1 MASFFQFARSFP
13 GGVRAAVA
21 TMGASNSSLH
31 RQSIAK
37 WTLLRLGILLL
48 LVGGGFFLVSSL
60 LLAQR
65 FDAFEAAQY
74 RQELAR
80 VRAVI
85 EQDSQALSATIS
97 DYAAWDA
104 TYRFIHSR
112 DPAYLEE
119 NFTVE
124 SLSNLRVD
132 GVLIFDSAGQA
143 LAALALTPDAVTPLA
158 PALLSQLASF
168 AEQVGT
174 LGPKDRNVRVLWQG
188 ETAILV
194 VLAGV
199 TDTDRTQ
206 PSNGRLLMF
215 RYLDGGYLKRIAEL
229 TAVAFRL
236 LPVAGNAANTAVEI
250 AQQGDHWVA
259 SQLLADLGLR
269 ISVSGP
275 GRLTAERGVTNLVL
289 AANALLLVLLALLG
303 IYAILNR
310 RVLQRLADFSSFADQ
325 RRDHTDAEVRWPV
338 AGSDELDNLATSLN
352 ELMDEVEH
360 QHSDL
365 RHLADHDPLTGL
377 GNRRLLMER
386 LQAMQSQ
393 CRRQPGLSCV
403 LLLIDLD
410 SFKLINDGLG
420 HAAGDWVLQQ
430 VAARIGGLIRGYDT
444 AVRLG
449 GDEFALLLRDI
460 DAAQALT
467 FAQRME
473 LALEVP
479 VSFAD
484 RLLTISASTGI
495 AQVQAELTPEEVLR
509 NADLAMYEAKR
520 LGKMRVAVF
529 DGALLEVTARRLRLE
544 QALRGALDD
553 VALEVW
559 FQPII
564 DQVGGRVA
572 GMEALVRWPVAGRY
586 IPPDEFIGIAE
597 STGMITKLGAFVLDR
612 ACAALHSL
620 RGEYPN
626 LSCNVNLSVRQF
638 VDTDLLRDVH
648 ACLRSHELPPS
659 ALHLELTESMV
670 AEHEN
675 DILPTMQALV
685 ASGLH
690 FHLDDFGTGYSSLD
704 RLRALPIDTLKIDRS
719 FVTPLREGDEVM
731 VRNIINLGHELGLA
745 IIAEGVETED
755 ECARLLALGCT
766 HMQGYLF
773 AQPMPF
779 TRLCDWLSARS
790 TLQAEA
796 CVGVASQTG

>member
-1 MASFFQFARSFP
+1 MPRFFQFTRRLLGF
-13 GGVRAAVA
+13 VLAAVA
-21 TMGASNSSLH
+21 SAWPSNPGLN

-48 LVGGGFFLVSSL
+48 LVGSGFFLVSSL

-65 FDAFEAAQY
+65 FDAFEAEQY

-80 VRAVI
+80 VRAVV

-104 TYRFIHSR
+104 SYKFIHSR
-112 DPAYLEE
+112 DPVYLEE
-119 NFTVE
+119 NFTLE
-124 SLSNLRVD
+124 SMTNLRVD
-132 GVLIFDSAGQA
+132 GVVIFDLANQA
-143 LAALALTPDAVTPLA
+143 LASLTLTSGAVAPLA
-158 PALLSQLASF
+158 PSLLSQLAGF
-168 AEQVGT
+168 AEQVGP
-174 LGPKDRNVRVLWQG
+174 LGPKDRSVRVLWQG

-194 VLAGV
+194 VLASV
-199 TDTDRTQ
+199 TDPNSTQ

-215 RYLDGGYLKRIAEL
+215 RYLDGSYLKRIAEL
-229 TAVAFRL
+229 TAVTFRL
-236 LPVAGNAANTAVEI
+236 LPVAGNDAGSAVKIE
-250 AQQGDHWVA
+250 QQGDHWLA
-259 SQLLADLGLR
+259 SQLLADLGMR

-275 GRLTAERGVTNLVL
+275 GRLTAERRVTNLVL
-289 AANALLLVLLALLG
+289 AANALLLVMLSLLG

-310 RVLQRLADFSSFADQ
+310 RVLRRLADFSSFADL
-325 RRDHTDAEVRWPV
+325 RRDHTDVEVRWPV
-338 AGSDELDNLATSLN
+338 AGRDELDNLATSLN

-365 RHLADHDPLTGL
+365 RHLADHDSLTGL

-393 CRRQPGLSCV
+393 CRRQPGLSGV

-430 VAARIGGLIRGYDT
+430 VATRIGGLIRGYDT

-460 DAAQALT
+460 DAAQALI

-479 VSFAD
+479 VSFD
-484 RLLTISASTGI
+484 GRLLTVSASTGI
-495 AQVQAELTPEEVLR
+495 ARVQAELTPEEVLR

-529 DGALLEVTARRLRLE
+529 DSSLLEVTSRRLRLE

-564 DQVGGRVA
+564 DHLGGRVA

-612 ACAALHSL
+612 ACAALQSL

-648 ACLRSHELPPS
+648 ACLRTYDLPPS

-670 AEHEN
+670 AEHEA

-719 FVTPLREGDEVM
+719 FVTPLREGDDVM
-731 VRNIINLGHELGLA
+731 ARNIINLGHELGLA
-745 IIAEGVETED
+745 IIAEGVETEE

-766 HMQGYLF
+766 QMQGYLF
-773 AQPMPF
+773 AKPMPF
-779 TRLCDWLSARS
+779 TRLCDWLSARP
-790 TLQAEA
+790 TPQGEA
-796 CVGVASQTG
+796 CVGVASQAS